1 MGRLGLERFSVV
13 GHDRGGRVAY
23 RMALD
28 HPDAVERLGVLNIV
42 PTVDQFERMAEGAS
56 LGYWPWYF
64 LAQPPPFAERVIAA
78 SAEYVVRDI
87 LASWTARPDAISP
100 EAADHYVEAFTAETI
115 PGMCADYRASF
126 HIDRQMDAEDRD
138 AGRRIVL
145 PGARPLGRGGGA
157 LSDSLEVWRRLG
169 RARRGQAAALRPLHP
184 GGGARG
190 AHGLAARFPGLNA
203 SDAALIGS
211 AATDGRFQVLLVI
224 GRVSCEPER
233 REELI
238 GLLRRMQEDSRREEG
253 CLRYGF
259 FAAVEDEN
267 SYIAVEEWTDREAL
281 DRHFAE
287 PHLHEFSARLLELV
301 SQRPEVAIHEVAGT
315 SSFPDRPA

>member
-1 MGRLGLERFSVV
+1 
-13 GHDRGGRVAY
+13 
-23 RMALD
+23 
-28 HPDAVERLGVLNIV
+28 
-42 PTVDQFERMAEGAS
+42 
-56 LGYWPWYF
+56 
-64 LAQPPPFAERVIAA
+64 
-78 SAEYVVRDI
+78 
-87 LASWTARPDAISP
+87 
-100 EAADHYVEAFTAETI
+100 
-115 PGMCADYRASF
+115 
-126 HIDRQMDAEDRD
+126 
-138 AGRRIVL
+138 
-145 PGARPLGRGGGA
+145 
-157 LSDSLEVWRRLG
+157 
-169 RARRGQAAALRPLHP
+169 
-184 GGGARG
+184 
-190 AHGLAARFPGLNA
+190 LNA

-211 AATDGRFQVLLVI
+211 VATDGRFQVLLVI

-233 REELI
+233 REDLI